1 MTASSKWDTPSVT
14 TRKPHVAA
22 RDIAGGSKFV
32 REATSL
38 RPAPADINKKNTTTI
53 KGEHN

>member
-32 REATSL
+32 RKATSL
-38 RPAPADINKKNTTTI
+38 RPAPADINKKKYN
-53 KGEHN
+53 NN